1 MKKTLLVFCILFIGN
16 NLFSQVSDIVQQTWY
31 LRHLQ
36 LDNTMYYIPYGETI
50 ELNFAGVNPNYTVN
64 TTGIENIF
72 SANANFINSEVS
84 FSNCEVSSSECTSSN
99 CDFENLY
106 FYQFLSNQAL
116 EAKTF
121 TYFYMVFSSGRKLFR
136 ITDANGNKAEF
147 TDQPLEEIDPVLF
160 QTWYLHAMEADLGD
174 TEYIADFDPP
184 IAPTITINPDLSF
197 TGIGSCNEFS
207 GNFDYTEYPND
218 GPLLVPKNF
227 DATTENCQHHSDFED
242 YYFYQFIAN
251 QPLRYFAGENQ
262 STGEGYFSF
271 ELMPG
276 FTFIF
281 FNYPVLSVPETEK
294 KSFSIYP
301 NPANEKLF
309 IKTSENYFLVSIAD
323 VNGRTVFSA
332 NNLALNTIDILSLKP
347 GLYFI
352 SLTTS
357 EGKTTKKFIKI

>member
-1 MKKTLLVFCILFIGN
+1 MKNILIIFCVLFIGN
-16 NLFSQVSDIVQQTWY
+16 NLFSQVLDIVQQTWY
-31 LRHLQ
+31 LRQVQ
-36 LDNTMYYIPYGETI
+36 LDNIQFYVPYGEII
-50 ELNFAGVNPNYTVN
+50 ELNFAGINPNYTVSTN
-64 TTGIENIF
+64 GIENIF
-72 SANANFINSEVS
+72 SANANFNNSEVT
-84 FSNCEVSSSECTSSN
+84 FSNSEVTSSNCTASN

-136 ITDANGNKAEF
+136 ITDTNGNRAEF
-147 TDQPLEEIDPVLF
+147 TDQPLEEVDPVLF

-174 TEYIADFDPP
+174 TEYIADYDPP

-218 GPLLVPKNF
+218 GLMLVPKNF
-227 DATTENCQHHSDFED
+227 DATTENCQHHSDFEN
-242 YYFYQFIAN
+242 YYFFHFTSN
-251 QPLRYFAGENQ
+251 QPLRYIAGEDQ
-262 STGEGYFSF
+262 SNGEGYFSF

-281 FNYPVLSVPETEK
+281 FNYPVLSVPESEK
-294 KSFSIYP
+294 KFFTIYP

-309 IKTSENYFLVSIAD
+309 IKTSENNLLISIAD
-323 VNGRTVFSA
+323 INGRTVISI
-332 NNLALNTIDILSLKP
+332 NNLVSNTIDISALKS
-347 GLYFI
+347 GMYFI
-352 SLTTS
+352 TITSS
-357 EGKTTKKFIKI
+357 EGKSTKKFIKT